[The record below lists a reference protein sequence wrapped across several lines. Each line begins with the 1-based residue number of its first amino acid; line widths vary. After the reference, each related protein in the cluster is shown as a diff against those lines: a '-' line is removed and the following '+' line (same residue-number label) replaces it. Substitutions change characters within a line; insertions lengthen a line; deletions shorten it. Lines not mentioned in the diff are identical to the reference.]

1 MKKWWTWQDQL
12 SQFGEPHS
20 KPFDIDWR
28 MEKWILEFQQSFGK
42 SYLTNMDPTEYNL
55 HDNFNNTKIIRFIV
69 KLDWLMQLF
78 HLSKHWICY
87 GIIVMNIV
95 HHPGLEK
102 SSLKPCE
109 RKVVFY
115 HSKCQQP
122 IFISLK
128 TMLIVN
134 YCVGHF
140 SRNNI
145 RHSSKKRL
153 KHCAQSLG
161 KRTENPEK
169 LRNLKAFKSS
179 IL

>member
-1 MKKWWTWQDQL
+1 
-12 SQFGEPHS
+12 
-20 KPFDIDWR
+20 
-28 MEKWILEFQQSFGK
+28 
-42 SYLTNMDPTEYNL
+42 
-55 HDNFNNTKIIRFIV
+55 
-69 KLDWLMQLF
+69 
-78 HLSKHWICY
+78 
-87 GIIVMNIV
+87 MNIV
-95 HHPGLEK
+95 HHPGLEQ

-145 RHSSKKRL
+145 RHSSKNRP

-169 LRNLKAFKSS
+169 LRNLKAFKSVILSQIRLTKTRKTSKTLRSVAGETYGKPGKATELES
-179 IL
+179 IQICHFVTNQINEDSKKRPKQCAQPKYGHRFFGF